1 MLDSQRRFRLMMML
15 LALVLSGGA
24 VHSAPCDKPCL
35 LVPPVARQG
44 EWITVRFSA
53 FPHNGQVK
61 FTLDGK
67 EYTLA
72 VNNGPNSLH
81 GGVKGFDKKVWKEV
95 QNLSQETRQ
104 SLSGMVTE
112 ALEEYIR
119 RKRLRPDF
127 LKNMEKS
134 IEENEALGRLLAK

>member
-1 MLDSQRRFRLMMML
+1 MLSPAHHSGSKKQKQCCFRRLFLTFQDQIHRIAPMSIKIST
-15 LALVLSGGA
+15 LV
-24 VHSAPCDKPCL
+24 
-35 LVPPVARQG
+35 
-44 EWITVRFSA
+44 
-53 FPHNGQVK
+53 
-61 FTLDGK
+61 
-67 EYTLA
+67 
-72 VNNGPNSLH
+72 
-81 GGVKGFDKKVWKEV
+81 DKKVWKEV

>member
-1 MLDSQRRFRLMMML
+1 MSIKIST
-15 LALVLSGGA
+15 LV
-24 VHSAPCDKPCL
+24 
-35 LVPPVARQG
+35 
-44 EWITVRFSA
+44 
-53 FPHNGQVK
+53 
-61 FTLDGK
+61 
-67 EYTLA
+67 
-72 VNNGPNSLH
+72 
-81 GGVKGFDKKVWKEV
+81 DKKVWKEV